1 MQFATHMAVF
11 FFFYSFHKLEIEV
24 VRAGILRLRTNYN
37 TDDVQHDILAR
48 SGSHS
53 SHGNATMPSYLFRYV
68 AVNKEILQKSVQ
80 SQPSWH
86 VGRGKDMTKLIPAF
100 RGNENATNKARMYF
114 SEVCLQLIHDWC
126 VTYCGAYVS
135 LSVIYIAMWMQ
146 KMGSI

>member
-53 SHGNATMPSYLFRYV
+53 SHGNATMPSICLGMLLSTKKFC
-68 AVNKEILQKSVQ
+68 KSQ
-80 SQPSWH
+80 SNHSRADMWAE
-86 VGRGKDMTKLIPAF
+86 GRI
-100 RGNENATNKARMYF
+100 
-114 SEVCLQLIHDWC
+114 
-126 VTYCGAYVS
+126 
-135 LSVIYIAMWMQ
+135 
-146 KMGSI
+146 